1 MLAKRSI
8 EKEQVKE
15 YEQDICVENLKK
27 QLSFVSQEKGR
38 DWIFEDG
45 SNYVRTVIFFYRIED
60 TF

>member
-1 MLAKRSI
+1 M
-8 EKEQVKE
+8 KE

-45 SNYVRTVIFFYRIED
+45 SNYVGTVIFFYRIED